1 MRLEGCLTVENQLG
15 VEKAMKALR
24 TLDDEIQQR
33 NQQDDNKVKL
43 KTKYQQFR

>member
-1 MRLEGCLTVENQLG
+1 MRLEGCLT